1 MRATVFHGPNDVR
14 VEEVPDAELRSSRD
28 AVVRITHACV
38 CGSDLWPYGGA
49 MPKEAGTRI
58 GHELMGVVEAVGDE
72 VRNVQVGDLVLA
84 PFTWSDGVCDYC
96 ERGLPTSCVRGGFFG
111 GPNDSDGGQGEAARV
126 PQADGTLIVLP
137 KDLQHD
143 ERLRSV
149 VPLTDVMPTGHH
161 AAVSAGVTPGAT
173 VAVIGDGA
181 VGLCGVLAA
190 SRLGAQRIVMLGRHE
205 SRLALARQFGAT
217 DVVTARGE
225 EAVAEVRELTSGG
238 VDAALECVGN
248 QQSFETALGVVR
260 DGGRVGYVG
269 VPAGVKGVNLGSIFR
284 RNIGIVGGIAPARA
298 YIPELLEDV
307 LAGRLDPGPVLDR
320 SYSLD
325 DVPQAYQDMQERR
338 TLKALIEV

>member
-1 MRATVFHGPNDVR
+1 MLATVFHAAHDVR
-14 VEEVPDAELRSSRD
+14 VEEVPDARIRSPRD
-28 AVVRITHACV
+28 ALVRITHACV
-38 CGSDLWPYGGA
+38 CGSDLWPYGGGV
-49 MPKEAGTRI
+49 PKQAGTRI

-72 VRNVQVGDLVLA
+72 VRNVRVGDLVLS
-84 PFTWSDGVCDYC
+84 PFTWSDGACDYC
-96 ERGLPTSCVRGGFFG
+96 HRGLTTSCVRGGFFG
-111 GPNDSDGGQGEAARV
+111 GPNGEDGGQGQAARV

-137 KDLQHD
+137 SDLQGD

-149 VPLTDVMPTGHH
+149 LPLTDVLPTGHH
-161 AAVSAGVTPGAT
+161 AAVSAGVQPGST
-173 VAVIGDGA
+173 VAVVGDGA

-190 SRLGAQRIVMLGRHE
+190 ARLGADRIVALGRHD

-225 EAVAEVRELTSGG
+225 DAVAEVRELTGGG

-269 VPAGVKGVNLGSIFR
+269 VPAGVKGINLGTIFR
-284 RNIGIVGGIAPARA
+284 RNVGIAGGIAPARA

-320 SYSLD
+320 SYRLD
-325 DVPQAYQDMQERR
+325 EVPHAYRDMQERR
-338 TLKALIEV
+338 TLKAMIVV